1 MFPVAL
7 ASRLALDLDIVELD
21 VHGLGLGL
29 GDVVGKFQRLHHGLD
44 GVLVLLDVVD
54 THIHTAA
61 VNVGEV
67 FGRYAA
73 RVCIGSVA
81 PSLAVVLDGVI
92 LGPLKA
98 GIPLCLVVE
107 QFIGVLVRVED
118 GDEAIAGVLA
128 LGELKLGPVGGVACD
143 VGDLDASGTS
153 TLNQMKSV
161 LISTAGFSAPPPPP
175 LPVAPPLP
183 PQPTSNRGKETDA
196 EGENRKGLLFHG
208 RVLLDL

>member
-1 MFPVAL
+1 M
-7 ASRLALDLDIVELD
+7 
-21 VHGLGLGL
+21 
-29 GDVVGKFQRLHHGLD
+29 
-44 GVLVLLDVVD
+44 LLDVVD
-54 THIHTAA
+54 AHVDAA
-61 VNVGEV
+61 AACFGEV
-67 FGRYAA
+67 LSRHAA

-107 QFIGVLVRVED
+107 QLVGVLVRVED

-128 LGELKLGPVGGVACD
+128 LGELKLGPIGGVACNVGNLD
-143 VGDLDASGTS
+143 ALGDLDLKPNEVGPHIHGWLFCSAATA
-153 TLNQMKSV
+153 
-161 LISTAGFSAPPPPP
+161 TAGSA
-175 LPVAPPLP
+175 AAAATAH
-183 PQPTSNRGKETDA
+183 QGNRGKETDA